1 MKTSISV
8 IIPAWNEESI
18 ISKTS
23 NLLSKLKLPFDYS
36 ELIFVAGGDDNT
48 YNICKQLNL
57 DNFTNLIIL
66 KQNPK
71 DYKSG
76 ALLKG
81 IKKSQGSQITL
92 IDADVFVRPNL
103 IIQISNSLKEFDV
116 VNCDYY
122 PMLEK
127 GFLFDYYLIHK
138 IIWSNNPKNLP
149 SLFGAATISFRRK
162 MINEIGVKNLFT
174 NKSTAGVDHYMGI
187 ILKKYKKSIG
197 FVQNTR
203 VITPRPNNLRDF
215 VKDQKR
221 WFNAFFQLYKDNNKK
236 IFITFIISFLSC
248 LNPILVLFINFNK
261 FRKLMNKNYKTL
273 KFFSI
278 LYVVEYLLNILR
290 IQTIIKLLSRRTKS
304 LGHFKGA
311 RY

>member
-1 MKTSISV
+1 MKTSISI

-23 NLLSKLKLPFDYS
+23 IHLSKLKLPFDYS
-36 ELIFVAGGDDNT
+36 ELIFIAGGDDNT
-48 YNICKQLNL
+48 YEICKQLHL
-57 DNFTNLIIL
+57 DNFTNLITL

-76 ALLKG
+76 ALIKG

-92 IDADVFVRPNL
+92 IDADVFVTPNL

-138 IIWSNNPKNLP
+138 TIWSNNPKNLP
-149 SLFGAATISFRRK
+149 SLFGAATISLRRN
-162 MINEIGVKNLFT
+162 IIDEIGIKNTFT
-174 NKSTAGVDHYMGI
+174 NKSTAGVDNYMGI

-197 FVQNTR
+197 FVKNTR

-215 VKDQKR
+215 IKDQTR
-221 WFNAFFQLYKDNNKK
+221 WFNAFFQLYNDNKK
-236 IFITFIISFLSC
+236 KIISTLIISFLSC

-261 FRKLMNKNYKTL
+261 IRKLVNKKYKTL
-273 KFFSI
+273 KFYSI
-278 LYVVEYLLNILR
+278 LYVVEYLLNVLR
-290 IQTIIKLLSRRTKS
+290 IKTSIIHLSRRQKS